1 MHGAAFASAAVKC
14 LFMKKKNTRPIRRK
28 GEVQESND
36 ERIDQD
42 FPGFP
47 HHPSKK
53 ESIGSAN
60 AFEET
65 ENTRDDTDSDEDDDD
80 HFIQNRGGFSDRGK

>member
-1 MHGAAFASAAVKC
+1 MN
-14 LFMKKKNTRPIRRK
+14 KKNTRPIK
-28 GEVQESND
+28 KNEEVQQSND

-53 ESIGSAN
+53 ETITHNGSAGAFDGTENPRDDEEGINRNN
-60 AFEET
+60 AFP
-65 ENTRDDTDSDEDDDD
+65 
-80 HFIQNRGGFSDRGK
+80 DRGK

>member
-1 MHGAAFASAAVKC
+1 MN
-14 LFMKKKNTRPIRRK
+14 KKKTKPIRNK

-47 HHPSKK
+47 HPPSKK
-53 ESIGSAN
+53 ESIGSAD

-65 ENTRDDTDSDEDDDD
+65 ENNRDDADSDEDDDD
-80 HFIQNRGGFSDRGK
+80 HYLRNRGALPDEEK

>member
-1 MHGAAFASAAVKC
+1 MQD
-14 LFMKKKNTRPIRRK
+14 MNKKKTRPIRK
-28 GEVQESND
+28 NGEVQESND
-36 ERIDQD
+36 ELIDQD

-65 ENTRDDTDSDEDDDD
+65 ENNRDGADSDEDDDD
-80 HFIQNRGGFSDRGK
+80 HYIKDRGGFPDEGR